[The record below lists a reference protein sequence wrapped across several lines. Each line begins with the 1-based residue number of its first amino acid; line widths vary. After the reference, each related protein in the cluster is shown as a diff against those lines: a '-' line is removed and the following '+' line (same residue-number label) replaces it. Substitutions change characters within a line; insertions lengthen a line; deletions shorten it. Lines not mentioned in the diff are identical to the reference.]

1 MSDTGSNVLNI
12 KIQYYTLHRLLEKR
26 WDNLAKKGLSVWI
39 FSSLTFV
46 SVAHLVEAIY
56 VLISGSRINLLRI
69 YPFVGETLSKI
80 PSTTYLWITAVA
92 SLIFWGITCAMA
104 FANPMQEFLEKV
116 LADAKKQ
123 TVAESQLVQD
133 KSEVLDAMYETMESS
148 SETIASVKDLICN
161 VRAEV
166 KEIQPLA
173 TTVDLV
179 RLELNDL
186 AKEVEKL
193 EGKMQ
198 YSYVCLSCGKPLLP
212 EFKICPYCGE
222 DAKLLRTPIIAVA
235 DQK

>member
-1 MSDTGSNVLNI
+1 M
-12 KIQYYTLHRLLEKR
+12 
-26 WDNLAKKGLSVWI
+26 AKKGLSVWI
-39 FSSLTFV
+39 FSSLTFL
-46 SVAHLVEAIY
+46 SVAHLIEAIY
-56 VLISGSRINLLRI
+56 VLISGSQIRLLKI
-69 YPFVGETLSKI
+69 YPFIGEKLSNI
-80 PSTTYLWITAVA
+80 PSTTYLWISGVA
-92 SLIFWGITCAMA
+92 SLVFWGITCAIA

-123 TVAESQLVQD
+123 TAVETQLVED
-133 KSEVLDAMYETMESS
+133 KGEVLDAMYETIESS

-198 YSYVCLSCGKPLLP
+198 YSYVCLACGKPLLP

-222 DAKLLRTPIIAVA
+222 DARLLRTPIISVI

>member
-1 MSDTGSNVLNI
+1 
-12 KIQYYTLHRLLEKR
+12 
-26 WDNLAKKGLSVWI
+26 
-39 FSSLTFV
+39 
-46 SVAHLVEAIY
+46 
-56 VLISGSRINLLRI
+56 
-69 YPFVGETLSKI
+69 
-80 PSTTYLWITAVA
+80 
-92 SLIFWGITCAMA
+92 
-104 FANPMQEFLEKV
+104 MQEFLEKV

-123 TVAESQLVQD
+123 TVAETQLVED
-133 KSEVLDAMYETMESS
+133 KSEVLDAMYEKMESS

-198 YSYVCLSCGKPLLP
+198 YSCVCLSCGKPLLP

-222 DAKLLRTPIIAVA
+222 DARLLRTPIIAVA